1 MKSAMALVLERTH
14 ATWSKEWCGPFA
26 PNKDLPMKKE
36 ENQEGQK
43 HKSSNYNEELE
54 QSFSYPL
61 ILEKKKDEKMPGKI
75 HY

>member
-1 MKSAMALVLERTH
+1 MMRTFCP
-14 ATWSKEWCGPFA
+14 KQGF
-26 PNKDLPMKKE
+26 PNEKE

-43 HKSSNYNEELE
+43 HKSSNYNEEPE